1 MHKAYLMNIEDLPEE
16 EAFPIV
22 PSWRREKAERLR
34 FAKDK
39 KLSLGAWL
47 LLMYAMKKE
56 GLSCGEVAFTE
67 RGKPYFTDSALP
79 RFCLSHAGSYA
90 LCAIADE
97 EVGCDVQDAVAPSP
111 RLIDRVCT
119 PREKALFSASPQ
131 GKLSSESE
139 TDEVPVPTSSAPD
152 GAPSPQGEGQTVLPL
167 EGKLSAKPTDE
178 VSVSSSA
185 ASERHLPTKE
195 RQEDLFASLWA
206 KKESLVKLS
215 GAGMAA
221 DFASLETPDDPCFFI
236 DHHAVYACTKNGG
249 FPQETAVV
257 GVGEVLAFLRT

>member
-1 MHKAYLMNIEDLPEE
+1 MNIEGLPEE

-119 PREKALFSASPQ
+119 EKEKALFLASP
-131 GKLSSESE
+131 
-139 TDEVPVPTSSAPD
+139 P
-152 GAPSPQGEGQTVLPL
+152 
-167 EGKLSAKPTDE
+167 GKLSAKPTDE
-178 VSVSSSA
+178 VPVPPSST
-185 ASERHLPTKE
+185 ASGRHLPTKE

-257 GVGEVLAFLRT
+257 AVSEVLAFLRT